1 MPVWP
6 VETTMLNVLVVEDHA
21 LVREGLLA
29 TLGGLGSETRT
40 IGVPDANEAIGVLE
54 NEDIDMM
61 ILDLMLPGTKGQTF
75 LPLVRRRF
83 PTVPVVILSALDDA
97 DTVSKV
103 MKAGASGFVSK
114 AGSSTEL
121 LDALRAVLSGEIY
134 LPQKLQELASRSE
147 SAQAEGQASGA
158 ALRPYGGAGK
168 GAGPPRRRAQQSPDR
183 RAAGP
188 DRGYGEDPRFGH
200 HEGHGREQSCRGG
213 SARQSQAAGELSQIE
228 LRAQAVALWR
238 DSFDAAAFDVTEAA
252 D

>member
-1 MPVWP
+1 
-6 VETTMLNVLVVEDHA
+6 MLKVLVVEDHA

-29 TLGGLGSETRT
+29 TLSGLGAETKT

-54 NEDIDMM
+54 KEDVDMM

-83 PTVPVVILSALDDA
+83 PTVPVVVLSALDDA

-147 SAQAEGQASGA
+147 SPQIEGKPVAQRFGLTAAQARVLDLLAEGRSNRQIGELLGLTEGTVKIHVSAIMKAMGVSNRAEA
-158 ALRPYGGAGK
+158 ALMASRK
-168 GAGPPRRRAQQSPDR
+168 RRAN
-183 RAAGP
+183 
-188 DRGYGEDPRFGH
+188 
-200 HEGHGREQSCRGG
+200 
-213 SARQSQAAGELSQIE
+213 
-228 LRAQAVALWR
+228 
-238 DSFDAAAFDVTEAA
+238 
-252 D
+252 

>member
-1 MPVWP
+1 
-6 VETTMLNVLVVEDHA
+6 MLKVLVVEDHA

-29 TLGGLGSETRT
+29 TLCGLGAETQT

-54 NEDIDMM
+54 KEDVDMM

-83 PTVPVVILSALDDA
+83 PTVPVVVLSALDDA

-121 LDALRAVLSGEIY
+121 LDALRAVLWRD
-134 LPQKLQELASRSE
+134 LPAAKAAGTGQPQRIGPGRR
-147 SAQAEGQASGA
+147 QAAGP
-158 ALRPYGGAGK
+158 ALRPHRGAGACARP
-168 GAGPPRRRAQQSPDR
+168 AGRRPQQPPDR

-188 DRGYGEDPRFGH
+188 HRRHSQNPRLGH
-200 HEGHGREQSCRGG
+200 HEGHGRQQPRRGG
-213 SARQSQAAGELSQIE
+213 AIGQPQAADKLI
-228 LRAQAVALWR
+228 R
-238 DSFDAAAFDVTEAA
+238 
-252 D
+252 